1 MNVRFIYDFLK
12 ELAIHNNR
20 EWFNTHKSDFQQA
33 EAEFENLLT
42 AIIAR
47 IAFFDSSVAHLEAKD
62 CTYRIYRDLRFTQ
75 DKTPYKIHFGGFI
88 NARGKKALHCGY
100 YVHLQ
105 PGESLLAGGAWC
117 PEPKLLKAIRES
129 IYDNID
135 EYRSIV
141 EDSAFKKYFNSV
153 GFNQL
158 ITAPKGFPKDF
169 PYMEYLKPKDFS
181 FCCYKPDSFF
191 IGESFLDKSED
202 IFKQM
207 KRLNDFFDYTLSD
220 FED

>member
-1 MNVRFIYDFLK
+1 MNVQFIYDFLR
-12 ELAIHNNR
+12 ELAAHNNR
-20 EWFNTHKSDFQQA
+20 EWFNTHKSDFQKA
-33 EAEFENLLT
+33 EAEFENMLT
-42 AIIAR
+42 AIIGR
-47 IAFFDSSVAHLEAKD
+47 IAFFDPSVAHIEAKD

-105 PGESLLAGGAWC
+105 PEESLLAGGVWC
-117 PEPKLLKAIRES
+117 PESKLLKAIRES

-153 GFNQL
+153 GFNNL

-181 FCCYKPDSFF
+181 FCCFKPDSFF
-191 IGESFLDKSED
+191 TSKSFLDKSED

-207 KRLNDFFDYTLSD
+207 KRLNDFFDYTLND

>member
-1 MNVRFIYDFLK
+1 MNVQFIYDFLK
-12 ELAIHNNR
+12 ELAAHNNR
-20 EWFNTHKSDFQQA
+20 EWFNTHKSDFQKA
-33 EAEFENLLT
+33 ETEFENLLT
-42 AIIAR
+42 AIIVR
-47 IAFFDSSVAHLEAKD
+47 IAFFDPSIAHVEAKD

-105 PGESLLAGGAWC
+105 PGESLLAGGVWC
-117 PEPKLLKAIRES
+117 PDGKLLKAIRKS

-153 GFNQL
+153 GFNKL

-181 FCCYKPDSFF
+181 FCCLKPDSFF
-191 IGESFLDKSED
+191 TSKSFLDKSEE

-207 KRLNDFFDYTLSD
+207 KRLNDFFDYTLGD